1 MKPPRNIKKFSS
13 YEEAIESAR
22 EKELEEYLEDEEV
35 EEYDEMDKFDEWY
48 DEQQDNLAKGE

>member
-13 YEEAIESAR
+13 YEEASESAR

-35 EEYDEMDKFDEWY
+35 EEYDEMDEADRWY

>member
-13 YEEAIESAR
+13 YEEASESAR
-22 EKELEEYLEDEEV
+22 EKELEEYLEDEEI

>member
-13 YEEAIESAR
+13 YEEAAEHQR
-22 EKELEEYLEDEEV
+22 EQELEEYLEDEEI